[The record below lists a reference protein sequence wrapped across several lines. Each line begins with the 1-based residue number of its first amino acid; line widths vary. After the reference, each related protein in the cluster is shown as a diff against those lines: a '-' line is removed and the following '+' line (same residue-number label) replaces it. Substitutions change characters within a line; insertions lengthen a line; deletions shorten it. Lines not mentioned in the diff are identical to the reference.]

1 MKTYGSN
8 FWKLSF
14 SMLLFTTSYNIVIP
28 EMNAFLTD
36 LGSPNL
42 KGFIIAL
49 FTISAGFTRPF
60 SGKLSDIIGRKK
72 VMLIGLLISVVVCS
86 LYSFAFAAW
95 FLLLLRFLHG
105 FSVGFYPTGAT
116 ALITDILPEDK
127 RGFGMGLWGTFIS
140 IGMGIGQG
148 LSSLIVEIGNRDAL
162 FFTAALFTALSYIL
176 YFNVKETLA
185 KTSKFQWNHLKIS
198 SDEIIEPSVI
208 PVAIVMFLS
217 AMCSGIILVLSPDI
231 SDHLH
236 IGNKGAFFIFY
247 VMATILIRLVTGKV
261 SDTYG
266 RRQTLVVGMVILCV
280 SMILV
285 GMATT
290 EIWYYIASIIFG
302 IATGIISPT
311 IFAWT
316 ADLSPKTRRGRG
328 TGTMFIAL
336 EFGILSGALVTN
348 IWYRN
353 NLESIWNVFLFGAGM
368 AFLCIA
374 YLLWHLRT
382 VKSKH

>member
-1 MKTYGSN
+1 
-8 FWKLSF
+8 
-14 SMLLFTTSYNIVIP
+14 MLLFTTSYNIVIP

-36 LGSPNL
+36 LGSPGL
-42 KGFIIAL
+42 KGLIIAL

-86 LYSFAFAAW
+86 LYTFAFAAW

-140 IGMGIGQG
+140 IGMGLGQG
-148 LSSLIVEIGNRDAL
+148 LSSFIVETGNRDAL

-176 YFNVKETLA
+176 FFNVKETLA
-185 KTSKFQWNHLKIS
+185 KTHQFQLSHLRIN
-198 SDEIIEPSVI
+198 SDEIIEPNVI

-266 RRQTLVVGMVILCV
+266 RRETLAVGMVILCI
-280 SMILV
+280 SMVLI
-285 GMATT
+285 GMSQSET
-290 EIWYYIASIIFG
+290 WYYIASIVFG

-316 ADLSPKTRRGRG
+316 ADLSPPDRRGRG

-336 EFGILSGALVTN
+336 EFGVLSGALSTN
-348 IWYRN
+348 LWYQN
-353 NLESIWNVFLFGAGM
+353 NLASIWNVFLFGAGM
-368 AFLCIA
+368 ALICVI
-374 YLLWHLRT
+374 YLLWHIKT
-382 VKSKH
+382 KKAKH

>member
-42 KGFIIAL
+42 KGLIIAL

-95 FLLLLRFLHG
+95 FLLVLRFLHG

-148 LSSLIVEIGNRDAL
+148 LSSFIVEIGNREAL

-185 KTSKFQWNHLKIS
+185 KTTKFQWDHLRIK

-208 PVAIVMFLS
+208 PVAVVMFLS

-247 VMATILIRLVTGKV
+247 VLATILIRLVTGKV

-280 SMILV
+280 SMILI

-290 EIWYYIASIIFG
+290 ETWYYIASIIFG
-302 IATGIISPT
+302 VATGIISPT

-336 EFGILSGALVTN
+336 EFGILSGALTTN

-368 AFLCIA
+368 AFLCII
-374 YLLWHLRT
+374 YLLWHLKT
-382 VKSKH
+382 VKSRH

>member
-1 MKTYGSN
+1 MKTYSSN

-36 LGSPNL
+36 LGSPGL
-42 KGFIIAL
+42 KGLIIGL
-49 FTISAGFTRPF
+49 FTISAGFSRPF

-72 VMLIGLLISVVVCS
+72 VMLIGLLISVAVCS

-95 FLLLLRFLHG
+95 FLLTLRFLHG

-140 IGMGIGQG
+140 IGMGLGQG
-148 LSSLIVEIGNRDAL
+148 LSSFIVDIGNRDAL

-185 KTSKFQWNHLKIS
+185 KPAKFKWSNLQIK

-208 PVAIVMFLS
+208 PVAVVMFLS

-236 IGNKGAFFIFY
+236 IENKGAFFIFY

-266 RRQTLVVGMVILCV
+266 RRQTLVVGMVILCI
-280 SMILV
+280 SMILI
-285 GMATT
+285 GLSKT
-290 EIWYYIASIIFG
+290 ESWYYISSIIFG

-316 ADLSPKTRRGRG
+316 ADLSPKNRRGRG

-336 EFGILSGALVTN
+336 EFGVLSGALSTDL
-348 IWYRN
+348 WYQN

-368 AFLCIA
+368 AFLCIL
-374 YLLWHLRT
+374 YLLWHLKT
-382 VKSKH
+382 KKAKH

>member
-1 MKTYGSN
+1 
-8 FWKLSF
+8 
-14 SMLLFTTSYNIVIP
+14 MLLFTTSFNIVIP
-28 EMNAFLTD
+28 EMNALLTD

-42 KGFIIAL
+42 KGLIIAL
-49 FTISAGFTRPF
+49 FTVSAGFTRPF

-72 VMLIGLLISVVVCS
+72 VMLIGLLISVIVCS

-95 FLLLLRFLHG
+95 FLLVLRFLHG

-127 RGFGMGLWGTFIS
+127 RGFGMGLWGTFIA

-148 LSSLIVEIGNRDAL
+148 LSSFIVEIGNRDAL

-185 KTSKFQWNHLKIS
+185 KPSKFQWDQLRIK

-247 VMATILIRLVTGKV
+247 VLATILIRLVTGKV

-266 RRQTLVVGMVILCV
+266 RRQTLVVGMAILCV
-280 SMILV
+280 SMILI
-285 GMATT
+285 GIART
-290 EIWYYIASIIFG
+290 EIGYYIASIIFG
-302 IATGIISPT
+302 VATGISSPT

-316 ADLSPKTRRGRG
+316 ADLSAKDRRGRG

-336 EFGILSGALVTN
+336 EFGVLSGALATN

-353 NLESIWNVFLFGAGM
+353 NLESIWNVFLFGAAM
-368 AFLCIA
+368 AFLCIV
-374 YLLWHLRT
+374 YLLWHLKT

>member
-1 MKTYGSN
+1 
-8 FWKLSF
+8 
-14 SMLLFTTSYNIVIP
+14 MLLFTTSYNIVIP

-36 LGSPNL
+36 LGSPGL
-42 KGFIIAL
+42 KGLIIGL
-49 FTISAGFTRPF
+49 FTISAGFSRPF

-72 VMLIGLLISVVVCS
+72 VMLIGLLISVAVCS

-95 FLLLLRFLHG
+95 FLLTLRFLHG

-140 IGMGIGQG
+140 IGMGLGQG
-148 LSSLIVEIGNRDAL
+148 LSSFIVDIGNRDAL
-162 FFTAALFTALSYIL
+162 FFTAALFTAFSYIL
-176 YFNVKETLA
+176 YFNVKETLS
-185 KTSKFQWNHLKIS
+185 KPSKFKWSNLQIN

-208 PVAIVMFLS
+208 PVAVVMFLS

-236 IGNKGAFFIFY
+236 IENKGAFFIFY

-266 RRQTLVVGMVILCV
+266 RRQTLAVGMVILCI
-280 SMILV
+280 SMILI
-285 GMATT
+285 GLSKT
-290 EIWYYIASIIFG
+290 ESWYYISSIIFG

-316 ADLSPKTRRGRG
+316 ADLSPKNRRGRG

-336 EFGILSGALVTN
+336 EFGVLSGALSTN
-348 IWYRN
+348 LWYKN

-368 AFLCIA
+368 AFLCIL

-382 VKSKH
+382 KKAKH

>member
-1 MKTYGSN
+1 
-8 FWKLSF
+8 
-14 SMLLFTTSYNIVIP
+14 MLLFTTSYNIVIP

-36 LGSPNL
+36 LGSPGL
-42 KGFIIAL
+42 KGLIIGL
-49 FTISAGFTRPF
+49 FTISAGFSRPF

-72 VMLIGLLISVVVCS
+72 VMLIGLLVSAVVCA

-95 FLLLLRFLHG
+95 FLLMLRFLHG

-148 LSSLIVEIGNRDAL
+148 LSSFIVDIGNRDAL

-176 YFNVKETLA
+176 FFNVKETLA
-185 KTSKFQWNHLKIS
+185 KTARFQWSNLQIKP
-198 SDEIIEPSVI
+198 DEIIEPNVI

-236 IGNKGAFFIFY
+236 IENKGAFFIFY

-266 RRQTLVVGMVILCV
+266 RRETLIVGMVILCI
-280 SMILV
+280 SMVLIGLSK
-285 GMATT
+285 T
-290 EIWYYIASIIFG
+290 ESWYYISSIIFG

-316 ADLSPKTRRGRG
+316 ADLSPKNRRGRG

-336 EFGILSGALVTN
+336 EFGILSGALSTN
-348 IWYRN
+348 LWYQN
-353 NLESIWNVFLFGAGM
+353 NLKSIWNVFLFGAGM
-368 AFLCIA
+368 AFLCVV
-374 YLLWHLRT
+374 YLLWHLKT

>member
-1 MKTYGSN
+1 
-8 FWKLSF
+8 
-14 SMLLFTTSYNIVIP
+14 MLLFTTSYNCVIP

-36 LGSPNL
+36 LGSPGL
-42 KGFIIAL
+42 KGLIIGL
-49 FTISAGFTRPF
+49 FTISAGLSRPF

-72 VMLIGLLISVVVCS
+72 VMLIGLLISVIVCA

-95 FLLLLRFLHG
+95 FLLTLRFLHG

-140 IGMGIGQG
+140 IGMGLGQG
-148 LSSLIVEIGNRDAL
+148 LSSFIVEISNRDAL

-176 YFNVKETLA
+176 YFNVKETLP
-185 KTSKFQWNHLKIS
+185 KTSRFHWEDLKIK
-198 SDEIIEPSVI
+198 SDELIEPSVI

-217 AMCSGIILVLSPDI
+217 AICSGIILVLSPDI
-231 SDHLH
+231 SQHLH

-247 VMATILIRLVTGKV
+247 VLATILIRLVTGKV

-266 RRQTLVVGMVILCV
+266 RRQTLVAGMIILCV
-280 SMILV
+280 AMILI
-285 GMATT
+285 GLSETAW
-290 EIWYYIASIIFG
+290 WYYTASIIFG

-316 ADLSPKTRRGRG
+316 ADLSPKNRRGRG

-336 EFGILSGALVTN
+336 EFGVLSGAMATN
-348 IWYRN
+348 LWYQN
-353 NLESIWNVFLFGAGM
+353 TLGSIRNVFVFGAGM
-368 AFLCIA
+368 AFLCIV
-374 YLLWHLRT
+374 YLLWHLKTR
-382 VKSKH
+382 KASH

>member
-36 LGSPNL
+36 LGSPQL
-42 KGFIIAL
+42 KGLIIAL
-49 FTISAGFTRPF
+49 FTISAGFSRPF

-72 VMLIGLLISVVVCS
+72 VMLIGLLISVIVCS

-116 ALITDILPEDK
+116 ALITDILPENK

-148 LSSLIVEIGNRDAL
+148 LSSFIVEIGNRDAL

-185 KTSKFQWNHLKIS
+185 KTSKFQLEHLKIN

-208 PVAIVMFLS
+208 PVAVVMFLS
-217 AMCSGIILVLSPDI
+217 AMCSGMILVLSPDI

-266 RRQTLVVGMVILCV
+266 RRETLVVGMIILCI
-280 SMILV
+280 SMILI
-285 GMATT
+285 GMSNTGT
-290 EIWYYIASIIFG
+290 WYYISSIVFG

-316 ADLSPKTRRGRG
+316 ADLSPKSRRGRG

-336 EFGILSGALVTN
+336 EFGVLSGALATN
-348 IWYRN
+348 LWYQN
-353 NLESIWNVFLFGAGM
+353 NLKSIWNVFLFGAGM
-368 AFLCIA
+368 AFLCIV
-374 YLLWHLRT
+374 YLLWHLKTR
-382 VKSKH
+382 KSKH

>member
-1 MKTYGSN
+1 
-8 FWKLSF
+8 
-14 SMLLFTTSYNIVIP
+14 
-28 EMNAFLTD
+28 
-36 LGSPNL
+36 
-42 KGFIIAL
+42 
-49 FTISAGFTRPF
+49 
-60 SGKLSDIIGRKK
+60 
-72 VMLIGLLISVVVCS
+72 
-86 LYSFAFAAW
+86 
-95 FLLLLRFLHG
+95 
-105 FSVGFYPTGAT
+105 
-116 ALITDILPEDK
+116 
-127 RGFGMGLWGTFIS
+127 
-140 IGMGIGQG
+140 
-148 LSSLIVEIGNRDAL
+148 
-162 FFTAALFTALSYIL
+162 L
-176 YFNVKETLA
+176 YFNVKETLT
-185 KTSKFQWNHLKIS
+185 KTSKFQWNHLRIK

-266 RRQTLVVGMVILCV
+266 RRQTLVVGMVILCI
-280 SMILV
+280 SMILI

-290 EIWYYIASIIFG
+290 ETWYYIASIIFG
-302 IATGIISPT
+302 VATGIISPT

-316 ADLSPKTRRGRG
+316 ADLSAKNRRGRG

-336 EFGILSGALVTN
+336 EFGVLAGALSTN
-348 IWYRN
+348 FWYQN

-368 AFLCIA
+368 AFLCIV
-374 YLLWHLRT
+374 YLLWHLKT

>member
-1 MKTYGSN
+1 LKTYGSN

-42 KGFIIAL
+42 KGLIIAL

-72 VMLIGLLISVVVCS
+72 VMLIGLLISILVCS

-95 FLLLLRFLHG
+95 FLLVLRFLHG

-127 RGFGMGLWGTFIS
+127 RGFGMGLWGTFIA
-140 IGMGIGQG
+140 IGMGVGQG
-148 LSSLIVEIGNRDAL
+148 LSSFIVEIGNRDAL

-185 KTSKFQWNHLKIS
+185 KTAKFQWNHLKIK

-266 RRQTLVVGMVILCV
+266 RRQTLVVGMIILCI
-280 SMILV
+280 SMILI
-285 GMATT
+285 GMAKT
-290 EIWYYIASIIFG
+290 ETWYYIASIIFG
-302 IATGIISPT
+302 IATGISSPT

-316 ADLSPKTRRGRG
+316 ADLSAKERRGRG

-336 EFGILSGALVTN
+336 EFGVLAGALSTN
-348 IWYRN
+348 FWYRN

-368 AFLCIA
+368 AFLSII
-374 YLLWHLRT
+374 YLLWHLKT

>member
-42 KGFIIAL
+42 KGLIIAL

-148 LSSLIVEIGNRDAL
+148 LSSLIVEMGNRDAL

-280 SMILV
+280 SMILI

-368 AFLCIA
+368 AFLCVV
-374 YLLWHLRT
+374 YLLWHLKT

>member
-1 MKTYGSN
+1 
-8 FWKLSF
+8 
-14 SMLLFTTSYNIVIP
+14 MLLFTTSYNIVIP

-36 LGSPNL
+36 LGSPGL
-42 KGFIIAL
+42 KGLIIGL

-72 VMLIGLLISVVVCS
+72 VMLIGLLISVIVCS

-95 FLLLLRFLHG
+95 FLLTLRFLHG

-148 LSSLIVEIGNRDAL
+148 LSSFIVDIGNRDAL

-176 YFNVKETLA
+176 YFNVKETLV
-185 KTSKFQWNHLKIS
+185 KPSKFQWSNLKIK

-208 PVAIVMFLS
+208 PVAVVMFLS

-236 IGNKGAFFIFY
+236 IENKGAFFIFY

-266 RRQTLVVGMVILCV
+266 RRETLVVGMVILCI
-280 SMILV
+280 SMVLIGLSK
-285 GMATT
+285 T
-290 EIWYYIASIIFG
+290 ESWYYISSIIFG

-316 ADLSPKTRRGRG
+316 ADLSPKNRRGRG

-336 EFGILSGALVTN
+336 EFGVLSGALSTN
-348 IWYRN
+348 LWYQN

-368 AFLCIA
+368 AFLCII
-374 YLLWHLRT
+374 YLLWHLKT
-382 VKSKH
+382 KKAKH

>member
-1 MKTYGSN
+1 
-8 FWKLSF
+8 
-14 SMLLFTTSYNIVIP
+14 MLLFTTSYNIVIP

-42 KGFIIAL
+42 KGLIIAL

-86 LYSFAFAAW
+86 LYSVAFSAW
-95 FLLLLRFLHG
+95 FLLGLRFLHG

-140 IGMGIGQG
+140 IGMGVGQG
-148 LSSLIVEIGNRDAL
+148 LSSFIVEVGNRNAL

-185 KTSKFQWNHLKIS
+185 KTSKFQWNHLQIK

-208 PVAIVMFLS
+208 PVAVVMFLS

-231 SDHLH
+231 SDHLN

-266 RRQTLVVGMVILCV
+266 RRQTLVAGMVILCV
-280 SMILV
+280 SMILI

-290 EIWYYIASIIFG
+290 ETWYYIASIIFG

-311 IFAWT
+311 LFAWT
-316 ADLSPKTRRGRG
+316 ADLSPKARRGRG

-368 AFLCIA
+368 AFLCIV
-374 YLLWHLRT
+374 YLLWHLKT
-382 VKSKH
+382 VKSKY

>member
-42 KGFIIAL
+42 KGLVIAL

-86 LYSFAFAAW
+86 LYSVAFSAW
-95 FLLLLRFLHG
+95 FLLGLRFLHG

-140 IGMGIGQG
+140 IGMGVGQG
-148 LSSLIVEIGNRDAL
+148 LSSFIVEIGNRNAL

-185 KTSKFQWNHLKIS
+185 KTSKFQWNHLQIK

-208 PVAIVMFLS
+208 PVAVVMFLS

-231 SDHLH
+231 SDHLN

-266 RRQTLVVGMVILCV
+266 RRQTLVAGMVILCV
-280 SMILV
+280 SMILI

-290 EIWYYIASIIFG
+290 ETWYYIASIIFG

-311 IFAWT
+311 LFAWT

-368 AFLCIA
+368 AFLCIV
-374 YLLWHLRT
+374 YLLWHLKT